1 MAEAAGRATVT
12 APGAHSGDT
21 SGLETAEI
29 VLSKTWTGAGEEAV
43 EALTRGEAE
52 GVAS

>member
-21 SGLETAEI
+21 SGLETAE
-29 VLSKTWTGAGEEAV
+29 TWTGAGEEAV